1 MGLCCSNDYS
11 VVINDNEMIDIYNVN
26 KAKKNSTPPKEAK
39 EKYQKL
45 LQSKVNDINK
55 MIEDK
60 SNNYLTSIQINQKN
74 YNNITVC
81 DDATKECE
89 THCKVNKY
97 YQNKIIQDIVR
108 IYDRNGYHAFNSNGL
123 IYISWG

>member
-60 SNNYLTSIQINQKN
+60 SNNYLTSIQINQKT

-81 DDATKECE
+81 DDADN
-89 THCKVNKY
+89 KVNKY

-123 IYISWG
+123 IYIRWG